1 MELITF
7 LKLYGIAFASLI
19 GIDSIWLTRVAPNM
33 YKKNIGHL
41 MSDNPNLIAAAMFYI
56 IYIAGA
62 VYFVI
67 YPAFNDKSPMQAFLR
82 GALLG
87 LVSYSTFDLTG
98 QAVFKNWPTK
108 ITLIDMLWGT
118 ILTASVCS
126 LATFIAVKFIK

>member
-1 MELITF
+1 MELVTF

-19 GIDSIWLTRVAPNM
+19 GIDSIWLTKVAPSL

-41 MSDNPNLIAAAMFYI
+41 MAEKPNLLAAGLFYV

-67 YPAFNDKSPMQAFLR
+67 YPAFTAKSLSQAILR
-82 GALLG
+82 GAILG
-87 LVSYSTFDLTG
+87 LVSYATFDLTG

-108 ITLIDMLWGT
+108 ITLVDMLWGA
-118 ILTASVCS
+118 ILTSSVC
-126 LATFIAVKFIK
+126 LLTTFIALRLVK